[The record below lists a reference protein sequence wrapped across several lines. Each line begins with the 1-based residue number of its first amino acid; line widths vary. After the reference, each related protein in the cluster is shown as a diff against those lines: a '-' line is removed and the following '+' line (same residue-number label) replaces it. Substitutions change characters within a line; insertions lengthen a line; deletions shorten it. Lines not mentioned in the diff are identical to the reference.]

1 MNTVIKNLNVRTKR
15 GKLIAEMGLV
25 TRDDQGFSVKSP
37 TNHNELL
44 RVWRDEKGRV
54 RCSCVDFEKQSQ
66 TDPRFRCEHILAV
79 KYFLEPLSDTPQIQQ
94 IEEVTDNLIELS
106 EPIAPIVEN
115 ISVSSMKQNENIN
128 VVSSVKQNENI
139 TSVSSMKQET
149 KSTFVSQMKQEV
161 EIILKD
167 VEHNKPSEDIV
178 MKQPITKVAEEIIAP
193 VLTPDL
199 VIESETTMETNQDAF
214 LAILKQLSAPISKD
228 LIRQRFGWTDKSGV
242 DHEIDY
248 IEWHTVADMLDR
260 VYPRWSHSVKDVR
273 QIGELVAITASISI
287 MGVTREGVGTGSA
300 YDEIGI
306 KKAEHDALKRAAVKF
321 GIARDLYKRDDD
333 DITANGQ
340 PLRFPRDPVAKNI
353 AEMATTKQHAAIRAI
368 ANANGVEAEALCQE
382 LFNCKVAELSRRAA
396 STFIDHLKNIKQSI
410 SA

>member
-1 MNTVIKNLNVRTKR
+1 MNTAIKNLNVRTKR
-15 GKLIAEMGLV
+15 AKLIAEMGLV
-25 TRDDQGFSVKSP
+25 TRDENGFNVKSP
-37 TNHNELL
+37 SNHNDNL

-54 RCSCVDFEKQSQ
+54 RCSCADFEKQIQ
-66 TDPRFRCEHILAV
+66 DDPRFRCEHILAV
-79 KYFLEPLSDTPQIQQ
+79 KYFLEPLSENSITQQ
-94 IEEVTDNLIELS
+94 LDEVIDNLTPVQEENKKVVKENS
-106 EPIAPIVEN
+106 EKTEN
-115 ISVSSMKQNENIN
+115 IFVSSMKQNEEIN
-128 VVSSVKQNENI
+128 VVSPVQQNENK
-139 TSVSSMKQET
+139 TSVSSVQQEPKQT
-149 KSTFVSQMKQEV
+149 NISQMKQE
-161 EIILKD
+161 
-167 VEHNKPSEDIV
+167 SEENL
-178 MKQPITKVAEEIIAP
+178 MKSNAIKITEELITP

-199 VIESETTMETNQDAF
+199 VKAQTNGETMENSNQEPF
-214 LAILKQLSAPISKD
+214 SLILKELSAPIPKE
-228 LIRQRFGWTDKSGV
+228 LIRQRFGWTDKAGV

-248 IEWHTVADMLDR
+248 IEWHTVADMLDK
-260 VYPRWSHSVKDVR
+260 VYPRWSHGVKDVR
-273 QIGELVAITASISI
+273 QIGELVAITASITI

-321 GIARDLYKRDDD
+321 GVARELYKRDDD
-333 DITANGQ
+333 DLIVNGQ

-368 ANANGVEAEALCQE
+368 ANVNSVDAETLCQE